1 MYFNQVI
8 CVTTSHKFKTILWC
22 MEGLLVITKLKTMLA
37 PFQTLSSQIAS
48 RNRCVRCP
56 PTILIEKK
64 YLFTGSV
71 SCRRLWESLLLWSYD
86 HIVVSFHERSCH
98 RSYFFTPTFFLA
110 TPILWLASLY
120 VSFFFICVWVSKKP
134 WSWSLPG
141 LPRISSLFSFRL
153 SILFVYLN
161 LWILLKLCCFPCKT
175 RMFTF

>member
-56 PTILIEKK
+56 PTILIGKK

-98 RSYFFTPTFFLA
+98 RSYFFHSYILSGHSHFMISIIVCFIFLY
-110 TPILWLASLY
+110 LC
-120 VSFFFICVWVSKKP
+120 VSF
-134 WSWSLPG
+134 
-141 LPRISSLFSFRL
+141 
-153 SILFVYLN
+153 
-161 LWILLKLCCFPCKT
+161 
-175 RMFTF
+175 